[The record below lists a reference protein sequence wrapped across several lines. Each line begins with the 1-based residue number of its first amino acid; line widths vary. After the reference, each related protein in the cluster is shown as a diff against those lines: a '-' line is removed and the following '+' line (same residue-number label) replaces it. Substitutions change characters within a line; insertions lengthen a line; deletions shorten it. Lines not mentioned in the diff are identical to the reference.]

1 MRKQIRNLPKQ
12 ILNFVKK
19 NHYYSELFT
28 SLLGHLATPRVA
40 TGCLALWLFDGHLER
55 RLAACDQAGE
65 LGRLLAYVG
74 GRFTRGVPDLACETV
89 PL

>member
-1 MRKQIRNLPKQ
+1 MSR
-12 ILNFVKK
+12 
-19 NHYYSELFT
+19 
-28 SLLGHLATPRVA
+28 
-40 TGCLALWLFDGHLER
+40 CLALWLFDGHLER

-89 PL
+89 PREGIERGREVPYSTLRSRYEYPRVGIGWMEDDSD